1 VSTRTAVP
9 VARRISTRQL
19 KTTSREIPSAGALFL
34 PPAPSAG
41 PSIVSARAG
50 DHPTIHRLLL
60 AAFHGPAPAEFQRQ
74 IEQPGYDP
82 ADRLLVRHGDTLAAH
97 VRLCR
102 QVISLGAARV
112 SSVRV
117 MDLATAAEYRGH
129 GFATALVA
137 AAEKQAREQGALL
150 ALTRT
155 KAPALFARHGWSVC
169 GRHVFSTAGARQFLA
184 QMQAT
189 SAGLVE
195 TEDSPTACLRPSTRQ
210 PITVRPLRRIEL
222 PAAMRLY
229 DESLATRYGSPV
241 RSEAYWDWL
250 LGRGACD
257 RIYIASEGPDSPDL
271 ARQLSAVRGAVFAQ
285 RGRIVE
291 LIAAPG
297 RDDVKQHLAARVCAD
312 ASEQDQWQVRLDAPP
327 DEPLHALFRAAG
339 GQSIQAEEF
348 GGETFMAKVLAPRA
362 FVTALG
368 ATLAARLPA
377 VELKGG
383 VQLGLEILVGA
394 KPRRTHTTQV
404 ARLRLDLSPRGLTL
418 ESANLGRHYL
428 SLRLRDLAPL
438 FLGHWELADLIES
451 GRIRASSKTAR
462 RLGAMLFPK
471 LPWWRPPLDDLLA

>member
-1 VSTRTAVP
+1 MSTRTVAP

-19 KTTSREIPSAGALFL
+19 ETTSHAIPSAGALFQ
-34 PPAPSAG
+34 PPATTAG
-41 PSIVSARAG
+41 PSIVPARAG
-50 DHPTIHRLLL
+50 DHPVIHRLLL

-74 IEQPGYDP
+74 FEQPGYDP

-97 VRLCR
+97 VRLVR
-102 QVISLGAARV
+102 QTIALAGTQLPT
-112 SSVRV
+112 VRF

-137 AAEKQAREQGALL
+137 AAEKQAREQGVLV

-155 KAPALFARHGWSVC
+155 KAPALFARQGWSVC

-210 PITVRPLRRIEL
+210 PITIRPLRRIEL
-222 PAAMRLY
+222 PAVMRLY
-229 DESLATRYGSPV
+229 DESLRARHGAPV

-257 RIYIASEGPDSPDL
+257 RIYIASEGPDLSELSEQL
-271 ARQLSAVRGAVFAQ
+271 AAVRGAVFAQ

-297 RDDVKQHLAARVCAD
+297 RDNVKQHLAARVCAD
-312 ASEQDQWQVRLDAPP
+312 ASEQDHWQVRLDAPP
-327 DEPLHALFRAAG
+327 DEPLHTLFRAAG

-362 FVTALG
+362 LLTALCD
-368 ATLAARLPA
+368 TLAQRWQGADAGRQ
-377 VELKGG
+377 GH
-383 VQLGLEILVGA
+383 LGLEILVGA
-394 KPRRTHTTQV
+394 KARRTHATEV
-404 ARLRLDLSPRGLTL
+404 ARLRLELSSRGTKL
-418 ESANLGRHYL
+418 APDGCGRNYL

-438 FLGHWELADLIES
+438 VLGHWELANLVES
-451 GRIRASSKTAR
+451 GRIKTSNKVAL
-462 RLGAMLFPK
+462 RLGSALFPK
-471 LPWWRPPLDDLLA
+471 LSWWRPPLDDLLT